1 MLPFTEKVN
10 ILYLKRKEKIY
21 AEDAQIFGNSESPI
35 HETVK
40 TENRN
45 LCLFDTAEQVAAAV
59 VGKCLVRMEKALNLY
74 REIF

>member
-21 AEDAQIFGNSESPI
+21 AEDAQIFGNSESSI

-40 TENRN
+40 
-45 LCLFDTAEQVAAAV
+45 
-59 VGKCLVRMEKALNLY
+59 MEKKEFVPVLTLQNKLQPQWLVSA
-74 REIF
+74 

>member
-21 AEDAQIFGNSESPI
+21 AEDAQIFGNSESSI

-40 TENRN
+40 TETGTCA
-45 LCLFDTAEQVAAAV
+45 CLTLQN
-59 VGKCLVRMEKALNLY
+59 KLLPQSLVSA
-74 REIF
+74 